1 MNTAEVI
8 SSPPE
13 ILDTVPDKDTFLEIV
28 KEVMG
33 TADWDKITKQL
44 LLDDLTLVVQCF
56 NVRSRRIQANLSA
69 EELTKAKSELD
80 QFIEEQAQLVQV
92 AVRDRLFLAIMEW
105 FKAEAKK
112 RNIKV

>member
-1 MNTAEVI
+1 MNPAEVI

-44 LLDDLTLVVQCF
+44 PFDDLTLVVQCF
-56 NVRSRRIQANLSA
+56 NVRFRWIQANLSA
-69 EELTKAKSELD
+69 EELAKAKSELD
-80 QFIEEQAQLVQV
+80 QFIEKQAQLVQV